1 MGMGI
6 SDWLRFFF
14 FDLGFIEKDSS
25 IMRQYTTLM
34 IIVGISTLLACA
46 GTQSGGTGTKTDAMQ
61 ITPQRLKDIA
71 GIEWHLTKM
80 KMADKSISLIENS
93 KTTFSCDEDGKVAG
107 VASINR
113 YFGNFNLKENGDIVW
128 NQAFGMTRMAG
139 PPELMEQEAAFMHA
153 LPQTARMY
161 VKASRLILISKDKST
176 TLEFAKIDK

>member
-1 MGMGI
+1 MKLYATVMTVFGLL
-6 SDWLRFFF
+6 S
-14 FDLGFIEKDSS
+14 
-25 IMRQYTTLM
+25 
-34 IIVGISTLLACA
+34 VLACA

-61 ITPQRLKDIA
+61 ITPQRIDDIS

-107 VASINR
+107 VATINR

-161 VKASRLILISKDKST
+161 LKASKLILISKDKST
-176 TLEFAKIDK
+176 TLEFAKIDN

>member
-1 MGMGI
+1 MKLYATVMTVFVLL
-6 SDWLRFFF
+6 S
-14 FDLGFIEKDSS
+14 
-25 IMRQYTTLM
+25 
-34 IIVGISTLLACA
+34 VLACA

-61 ITPQRLKDIA
+61 ITPQRIDDIS

-107 VASINR
+107 VATINQ

-128 NQAFGMTRMAG
+128 NKAFGMTRMAG

-153 LPQTARMY
+153 LPQTTRMY
-161 VKASRLILISKDKST
+161 LKASKLILISKDEST
-176 TLEFAKIDK
+176 TLEFTKIDN